1 MDRRTLLK
9 AGLATTAG
17 GLLIPATDGLVESA
31 EAAPRVTKAVA
42 RNLSTPWGIAFL
54 PNGDALVGERDS
66 GKVHHVRKT
75 GGRHLVGRLNVRS
88 EKANWGE
95 GGLLGLALSPSFRN
109 DRWVYAYISTGS
121 DNRIVRLRYRDGAL
135 GRPHVILGGIPTNTH
150 HNGGRL
156 VFHGGLL
163 YASTGDAENGERAQ
177 NRRSLGGKILRMTPD
192 GRVPQ
197 GNPFGN
203 YTWSYGHR
211 NVEGIAFDHKGN
223 LWASEFGDQAPRR
236 AEPDRE
242 GRQLRLAARRRR
254 RRSRRVPRPAHHL
267 AARELLA
274 ERDRDRRWPGVHRR
288 ATRSRAVG
296 GAALRHA
303 RGSPG
308 AVLPRAVRPDP
319 HGAEGTGRFAVDHDE
334 QPRRTTGPGRAQRRP
349 GHPRRRLTAPRVR
362 RAGAVTPRR

>member
-66 GKVHHVRKT
+66 GKVHRVRKT

-95 GGLLGLALSPSFRN
+95 GGLLGLALSPNFRN
-109 DRWVYAYISTGS
+109 DRWVYAYISTAS

-177 NRRSLGGKILRMTPD
+177 NRRSLGGKILRLTPD

-223 LWASEFGDQAPRR
+223 LWASEFGD
-236 AEPDRE
+236 
-242 GRQLRLAARRRR
+242 
-254 RRSRRVPRPAHHL
+254 RSRDELNRIVKGGNYGWPRVEGGDGRGGYRDPLTTWRPENCSPSGIAI
-267 AARELLA
+267 A
-274 ERDRDRRWPGVHRR
+274 GGR
-288 ATRSRAVG
+288 AYIG
-296 GAALRHA
+296 ALRGHA
-303 RGSPG
+303 
-308 AVLPRAVRPDP
+308 LWAVRLY
-319 HGAEGTGRFAVDHDE
+319 GTHAGR
-334 QPRRTTGPGRAQRRP
+334 
-349 GHPRRRLTAPRVR
+349 RVR
-362 RAGAVTPRR
+362 YFHERFGRIRTVQKAPDGSLWITTSNHDGRPSPAAPNDDRIIRVVV